1 MTAHAPTAVQAE
13 GVGLRAGRGGRRR
26 DLLADCAL
34 RVPRGAVRGIVGPNG
49 AGKSLLLSAAA
60 GLVRPDS
67 GRLTVLGQPAGA
79 DALLADVAYVDQH
92 RPLYPR
98 MRAAELLA
106 MGRDLNPRWDYERAA
121 EIMELGRIPLDSRAG
136 SLSGGQ
142 RSLLALALARGKRPR
157 LLLLDEPLSDR
168 DPLVR
173 RAALGLLLGDV
184 AESQGTV
191 LLSSHVLGDLEEAI
205 DHLLLI
211 DGGRIRLAGELS
223 ELLAAH
229 RLLDRLDLLECQA
242 GPAPWR
248 VHPVDPVDEE
258 PRHLTPVRVDQETQ
272 TRAADAELP
281 SLEELVVSYL
291 RSPSVAGW
299 LAPRH
304 AAGPVRRR
312 GPERHRDGGGMTV
325 SSPLRSYR
333 SG

>member
-13 GVGLRAGRGGRRR
+13 GIGLRAGRAGRRR
-26 DLLADCAL
+26 DLLADCTF
-34 RVPRGAVRGIVGPNG
+34 RVPRGAVCGIVGPNG
-49 AGKSLLLSAAA
+49 AGKSLLLSAVA

-106 MGRDLNPRWDYERAA
+106 MGRDLNPRWDHERAA
-121 EIMELGRIPLDSRAG
+121 ELLELGRIPLDSRAG

-157 LLLLDEPLSDR
+157 LLLLDEPLSDL

-184 AESQGTV
+184 AEGQGTV

-229 RLLDRLDLLECQA
+229 RLLDRLGLLECQA
-242 GPAPWR
+242 GLAPWR
-248 VHPVDPVDEE
+248 VHPVDPVDPVDVE
-258 PRHLTPVRVDQETQ
+258 PRHLTLVRVDQETQ

-299 LAPRH
+299 LAPGMRPGRYGDADRNGTGTV
-304 AAGPVRRR
+304 AA
-312 GPERHRDGGGMTV
+312 
-325 SSPLRSYR
+325 
-333 SG
+333 

>member
-1 MTAHAPTAVQAE
+1 MTTFAATAVQAE
-13 GVGLRAGRGGRRR
+13 GVGLRAGRGARRAE
-26 DLLADCAL
+26 LLADCTF
-34 RVPRGAVRGIVGPNG
+34 RVPRGAVCGIVGPNG

-60 GLVRPDS
+60 GLIRPDE
-67 GRLTVLGQPAGA
+67 GRLTVLGQPAGE
-79 DALLADVAYVDQH
+79 DALLGEVAFVDQH

-98 MRAAELLA
+98 MRVADLLA
-106 MGRDLNPRWDYERAA
+106 MGRDLNPRWDPQRAA
-121 EIMELGRIPLDSRAG
+121 ELLELGRIALGSRAG

-157 LLLLDEPLSDR
+157 LLLLDEPLSDL

-184 AESQGTV
+184 AEGGGTV

-229 RLLDRLDLLECQA
+229 RLLDRLGLLECQA

-248 VHPVDPVDEE
+248 VHPVDPVDAE
-258 PRHLTPVRVDQETQ
+258 PRHLTLVRVDQRTH
-272 TRAADAELP
+272 TAAADAELP

-299 LAPRH
+299 LAPGMRPGLCGDGDDSGTV
-304 AAGPVRRR
+304 AA
-312 GPERHRDGGGMTV
+312 
-325 SSPLRSYR
+325 
-333 SG
+333 

>member
-26 DLLADCAL
+26 DLLADCAF

-106 MGRDLNPRWDYERAA
+106 MGRDLNPRWDCERAP
-121 EIMELGRIPLDSRAG
+121 ELLELGRIPLDSRAG

-157 LLLLDEPLSDR
+157 LLLLDEPLSDL

-184 AESQGTV
+184 AEGQGTV
-191 LLSSHVLGDLEEAI
+191 PLSSRVLGDLEEAI

-229 RLLDRLDLLECQA
+229 RLLDRLGLLECQA

-248 VHPVDPVDEE
+248 VYPVDPVDPVDEE

-299 LAPRH
+299 VAPGMRPGRYGDADQNGTGRV
-304 AAGPVRRR
+304 AA
-312 GPERHRDGGGMTV
+312 
-325 SSPLRSYR
+325 
-333 SG
+333 